1 MAKYVITIEDQDGA
15 VAVLMAGPKK
25 TDGAA
30 AGYLAHEL
38 MRVAPEILSQAAQ
51 DICNCSK
58 CQAARDA
65 RSTTSGDKPT
75 IH

>member
-25 TDGAA
+25 TDGGA

-38 MRVAPEILSQAAQ
+38 MRAAPEILSQAAQ
-51 DICNCSK
+51 DICNCGK
-58 CQAARDA
+58 CQAARA
-65 RSTTSGDKPT
+65 AAASDKPT
-75 IH
+75 LH

>member
-25 TDGAA
+25 TDGGA

-38 MRVAPEILSQAAQ
+38 MRVAPEILSQTAQ

-58 CQAARDA
+58 CQAARA
-65 RSTTSGDKPT
+65 TAAGDKPT
-75 IH
+75 LH